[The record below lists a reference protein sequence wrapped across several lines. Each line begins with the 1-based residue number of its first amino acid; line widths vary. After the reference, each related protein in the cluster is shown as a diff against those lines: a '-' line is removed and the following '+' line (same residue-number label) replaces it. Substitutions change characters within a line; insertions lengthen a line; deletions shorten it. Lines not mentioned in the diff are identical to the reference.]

1 MEILPKTLGTRP
13 RLAVEVRAEGVV
25 AARAEDAAA
34 LLTAVARADLAEGAV
49 APGLKAGNIVN
60 RTAVT
65 AALRKVLDGVA
76 GSGRERLRDVTVI
89 VPDSAVRV
97 LFVDF
102 DQLPSKAVEALPVV
116 RFRLKKLLPFDA
128 DEAMVSYQVMSSE
141 KNSVKLLAVAMP
153 KAVLEEYE
161 SVVLA
166 AGYLPGAVLPST
178 LAALA
183 GLEETA
189 GPVLV
194 VNAGLGIV
202 TTAIVQAGI
211 LLLHRSVDMSA
222 GGSALPAVTSV
233 LPVVSREGTVQEW
246 AQQEPLGPGGWD
258 RFDAEA
264 AMQTSM
270 VETSVAREIEI
281 SAAAREVAQA
291 VSVAAAYFEDSLQRS
306 PDQLLV
312 AGTLGAESLA
322 AMMEENGL
330 EGPRV
335 GEIVEPGMIEPGAV
349 TARVVRAAAPDN
361 GCSGGAGSRVVVCA
375 AFVECEGRG
384 GAGAH
389 GCAEGGDA
397 AVSASTAGERVQ
409 NASAAEYG
417 CAGAVAVL
425 ECGVCVE
432 EFQLDGGDDGSGEGA
447 AGRSAGDE
455 HRAADFEGR

>member
-34 LLTAVARADLAEGAV
+34 LLTAVARADLAEGALV
-49 APGLKAGNIVN
+49 PGLKVGNIVN

-65 AALRKVLDGVA
+65 AALRRVLDGVA

-128 DEAMVSYQVMSSE
+128 DEAMVSYQVMSTE
-141 KNSVKLLAVAMP
+141 KDSVKLLAVAMP

-161 SVVLA
+161 SAVLA

-183 GLEETA
+183 GLEETPV
-189 GPVLV
+189 PVLV
-194 VNAGLGIV
+194 VNAGLGMV

-211 LLLHRSVDMSA
+211 LLLHRSVDMSS
-222 GGSALPAVTSV
+222 GGSAPLAVTSV
-233 LPVVSREGTVQEW
+233 VPVVSRESTEQEW

-270 VETSVAREIEI
+270 VETAVTREIEVR
-281 SAAAREVAQA
+281 AAAREVAQA
-291 VSVAAAYFEDSLQRS
+291 VSVAAAYFEDSLQHP

-312 AGTLGAESLA
+312 AGTLGAGSLA
-322 AMMEENGL
+322 VMMEESGL
-330 EGPRV
+330 EGLRV
-335 GEIVEPGMIEPGAV
+335 REMVEGGMMEPGAV
-349 TARVVRAAAPDN
+349 TASVPRGWLAGVR
-361 GCSGGAGSRVVVCA
+361 GALR
-375 AFVECEGRG
+375 
-384 GAGAH
+384 
-389 GCAEGGDA
+389 
-397 AVSASTAGERVQ
+397 
-409 NASAAEYG
+409 N
-417 CAGAVAVL
+417 
-425 ECGVCVE
+425 
-432 EFQLDGGDDGSGEGA
+432 
-447 AGRSAGDE
+447 
-455 HRAADFEGR
+455 